1 MSCTWALEVPLRL
14 GAGGCERL
22 RDRWTCFPLNSF
34 FSPRDPK
41 QQGKEKA
48 LQAQQEPAAL
58 AGKATKVELECLG
71 SASLQYTGWFQD
83 QVFSKC
89 WVAGMLFRGS
99 NTIKLMVVIVQRH
112 CARTSQ
118 GLGAPWLTGEP
129 SALSSYG
136 DSHEMA
142 LGKTPQRTFT
152 DPEIN
157 TEIRD
162 LLMFCC
168 HISSLSPKDVTP
180 KPQVPHDSVSLRLH
194 SHKE

>member
-22 RDRWTCFPLNSF
+22 RDRWMCFPLNSF

-41 QQGKEKA
+41 QQGKEKP

-112 CARTSQ
+112 CARTSH
-118 GLGAPWLTGEP
+118 GLGM
-129 SALSSYG
+129 S
-136 DSHEMA
+136 
-142 LGKTPQRTFT
+142 PQPCHVMVTVMKWHLEKH
-152 DPEIN
+152 PKEHSLILKSIQKLEIY
-157 TEIRD
+157 
-162 LLMFCC
+162 
-168 HISSLSPKDVTP
+168 
-180 KPQVPHDSVSLRLH
+180 
-194 SHKE
+194 